1 MVTLIG
7 FQVAALLGGS
17 LFVELIF
24 NIPGLGSYGVG
35 AIFRGNVPALLGFVM
50 VIAFV
55 VVLVNI
61 ALDLSYAWLNPK
73 VRVRDEH
80 VHVSVSKLD

>member
-1 MVTLIG
+1 V
-7 FQVAALLGGS
+7 
-17 LFVELIF
+17 
-24 NIPGLGSYGVG
+24 
-35 AIFRGNVPALLGFVM
+35 LLGFVM

-73 VRVRDEH
+73 VRVRG
-80 VHVSVSKLD
+80 